1 MLGTQNHGLWNMG
14 PRCRGDDDFG
24 NSQKGLAGGARRG
37 PVEGGNA
44 QEGDGRTTT
53 TITDR
58 SVTSPPYGGSGA
70 PSVKQLT
77 LKERACGGRGPARS
91 GTAAGQALTFSSSTT
106 RLTAARLSMRSLN

>member
-1 MLGTQNHGLWNMG
+1 MPGSSPGMTSRRQRPLVQD
-14 PRCRGDDDFG
+14 RCRDPTTIIE
-24 NSQKGLAGGARRG
+24 KGLAGGARRG

-77 LKERACGGRGPARS
+77 LKERACGGRGPGAS
-91 GTAAGQALTFSSSTT
+91 GTPPRAT
-106 RLTAARLSMRSLN
+106 RSFPASPT

>member
-1 MLGTQNHGLWNMG
+1 RRHRRLVQD
-14 PRCRGDDDFG
+14 RCRDPTTIIE
-24 NSQKGLAGGARRG
+24 KGLAGAARRG

-58 SVTSPPYGGSGA
+58 SVTSPPYEGSGA

-77 LKERACGGRGPARS
+77 LQGGSAAAAGARR
-91 GTAAGQALTFSSSTT
+91 TAAGQTLTFSSSTT
-106 RLTAARLSMRSLN
+106 R